1 MHLEI
6 ILRADDNDFYF
17 SEFTLMMHTR
27 MLFSTATMEKIFKNY
42 YPETYKMF
50 KENIASWDADLEDK
64 KIKNKYE
71 SNHEQPTKST

>member
-6 ILRADDNDFYF
+6 IARADDNDFYF

-27 MLFSTATMEKIFKNY
+27 MLFSTEMIEKIFKRY

-50 KENIASWDADLEDK
+50 KENIAAWDTQLKDTEF
-64 KIKNKYE
+64 KNKYE
-71 SNHEQPTKST
+71 RNHGQSTNS